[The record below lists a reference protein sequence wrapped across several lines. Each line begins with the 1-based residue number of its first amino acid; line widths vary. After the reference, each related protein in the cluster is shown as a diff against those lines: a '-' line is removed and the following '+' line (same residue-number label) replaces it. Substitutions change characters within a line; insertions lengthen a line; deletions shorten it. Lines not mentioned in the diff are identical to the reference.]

1 VILGSFISSG
11 SVCVGMLQSV
21 IEEARVM
28 ADPSEEELANLRR
41 ASRELQE
48 EVGSFV
54 DVHELPVVDVKL
66 CGSTSPARETF
77 VSGDRDIDM
86 FVRFET
92 NVDESEM
99 ESYVT
104 RIGEAVITDAR
115 KDFASHPYVKGTY
128 EGFEV
133 DLVPCYAVESP
144 AEIQSA
150 VDRTPFHTDFLE
162 GRLDEEL
169 ASDVR
174 VAKKFLKGVGAYGS
188 DVATNGFSG
197 FLTELLVIE
206 ADGFVPLLELVA
218 DWDGSKMVFN
228 PGDVE
233 TGQLESS
240 PRNSSIVVI
249 DPTDP
254 SRNVGANLSTEK
266 FSQLVLSAKE
276 FLAEPDVS
284 FFKPDE
290 NQNDDPFDAAFNCS
304 FDARGTSLLTITFPI
319 EESHTSD
326 TIVPQLRKTEQS
338 IVSFLEDEQFNVFQS
353 RVRFESQEGRI
364 LVELVNSERPAVRR
378 VSGPPVY
385 RSEGVMRFKEAYE
398 DDPNVVGPFLE
409 DNRLMVDK
417 YRDITDVETR
427 LEEPDVEERI
437 SVGADLEWNRR
448 NTDLLE

>member
-1 VILGSFISSG
+1 
-11 SVCVGMLQSV
+11 MLQSV

-41 ASRELQE
+41 ASRGLRE
-48 EVGSFV
+48 EVEEFV
-54 DVHELPVVDVKL
+54 TAHELPVVDVKL

-92 NVDESEM
+92 SVDESEM
-99 ESYVT
+99 ESYITQV
-104 RIGEAVITDAR
+104 GEEVITDAR
-115 KDFASHPYVKGTY
+115 KDFASHPYIKGTY
-128 EGFEV
+128 EGFEI
-133 DLVPCYAVESP
+133 DLVPCFAVESP
-144 AEIQSA
+144 SEIQSA

-162 GRLDEEL
+162 GQLDERL
-169 ASDVR
+169 TSDVR

-218 DWDGSKMVFN
+218 EWDGSKMVFN

-233 TGQLESS
+233 TDQLESS

-254 SRNVGANLSTEK
+254 TRNVGANLSTEK

-284 FFKPDE
+284 FFKPEED
-290 NQNDDPFDAAFNCS
+290 QNDDPFEVAFNCG
-304 FDARGTSLLTITFPI
+304 FDTRGTSLLTITFPI

-326 TIVPQLRKTEQS
+326 TIVPQLRKTERS

-364 LVELVNSERPAVRR
+364 LVELINLERPAVHR
-378 VSGPPVY
+378 VSGPPVH
-385 RSEGVMRFKEAYE
+385 RSEGVMQFTEKYE
-398 DDPNVVGPFLE
+398 NDPNVVGPFLE
-409 DNRLMVDK
+409 GNRLMVDK
-417 YRDITDVETR
+417 YREITDVETR
-427 LEEPDVEERI
+427 LSEPDVEERI
-437 SVGADLEWNRR
+437 SVGADLEWSQRDV
-448 NTDLLE
+448 DLLD